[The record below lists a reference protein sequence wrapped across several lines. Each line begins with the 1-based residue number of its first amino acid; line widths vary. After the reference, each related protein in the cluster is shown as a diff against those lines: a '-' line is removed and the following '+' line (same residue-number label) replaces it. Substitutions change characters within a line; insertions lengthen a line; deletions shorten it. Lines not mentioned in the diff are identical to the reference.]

1 MSELNKIKSAIA
13 KLSTRDVASL
23 RRWLARLD
31 AQHFDAKLERDAKAG
46 KLDKLAAK
54 ALADDKA
61 GRTRDL

>member
-1 MSELNKIKSAIA
+1 MTKPEKIQGAIVERSGRDLA
-13 KLSTRDVASL
+13 KLHN
-23 RRWLARLD
+23 WLAQLD
-31 AQHFDAKLERDAKAG
+31 AREFDAKLERDARSG